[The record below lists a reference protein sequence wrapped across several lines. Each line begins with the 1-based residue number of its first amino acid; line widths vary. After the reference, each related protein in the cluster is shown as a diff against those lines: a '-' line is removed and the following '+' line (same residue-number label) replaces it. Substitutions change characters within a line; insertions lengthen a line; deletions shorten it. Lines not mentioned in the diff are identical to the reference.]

1 MSKSFLKKITI
12 LAMSLLMSL
21 PASRA
26 QEISL
31 LTIAP
36 GDLVYDTYGH
46 SALRV
51 NDPTRDVDLVYNYGL
66 YDFNTPGFVMKFMR
80 GKLLYQVGAHRYD
93 DFLYNYNQ
101 DRRTIYEQK
110 LNLNQ
115 AEKDALMQAL
125 RVNML
130 KENRS
135 YKYDFF
141 FDNCSTRLRDLF
153 EDVVV
158 DLEADGELKEPT
170 YRDLIKEHQYG
181 MPWSDFGIDIIIGSK
196 ADVQSP
202 LDAQMFLPL
211 YLKDILSKAKMKR
224 GDEEVNLLS
233 KPYEV
238 ISFPSEAAQRMERSW
253 FTPELFFSLL
263 ALLLFVIRFP
273 YRKGEVLP
281 RWIKFADKSVL
292 FFLGIIGCIVAFMWW
307 GTDHVPTKSNWNL
320 LWLNPLL
327 LLPVFFN
334 VKKYEWIKYL
344 IYLLLGSCFL
354 ALLNVWFQFLP
365 QQFHVAFGWIIMTV
379 ILIFVSQLKWSR

>member
-1 MSKSFLKKITI
+1 MSFLKKMTI
-12 LAMSLLMSL
+12 LAIAFLVVFST
-21 PASRA
+21 AKA

-51 NDPTRDVDLVYNYGL
+51 NDPKRNVDLVYNYGL

-101 DRRTIYEQK
+101 DKRTIYEQK

-115 AEKDALMQAL
+115 EEKDALMKAL

-153 EDVVV
+153 EGVVTEL
-158 DLEADGELKEPT
+158 DANGESKELT

-196 ADVQSP
+196 ADAQSS

-211 YLKDILSKAKMKR
+211 YLKDILSNAKIKR
-224 GDEEVNLLS
+224 GDEEVYLLS
-233 KPYEV
+233 EPYEV
-238 ISFPSEAAQRMERSW
+238 ISFPSEASKRMERSW
-253 FTPELFFSLL
+253 FTPEFLFFMLIIFL
-263 ALLLFVIRFP
+263 VLTRMP
-273 YRKGEVLP
+273 HRKKEVLP
-281 RWIKFADKSVL
+281 KWIRILDKSVL
-292 FFLGIIGCIVAFMWW
+292 LFLGIIGCIVAFMWW

-327 LLPVFFN
+327 LLPVFLSI
-334 VKKYEWIKYL
+334 KKYSWIKYL
-344 IYLLLGSCFL
+344 IYILIGCCFI

-365 QQFHVAFGWIIMTV
+365 QQFHIAFGWIIMTV
-379 ILIFVSQLKWSR
+379 ILIFGSLLKWSQ